1 MKSMLLAIGLIFIL
15 ITCTALFYACR
26 KTGPADALVTVVD
39 SLSSPVAGALV
50 ILKQDSVI
58 SPNTGAQADVYQSQT
73 TDYNGTASFSFKLEA
88 VLFVEISKGNLLTKD
103 YIRLEQS
110 KQVTKTFVLK

>member
-1 MKSMLLAIGLIFIL
+1 MKSIIKTCCIIFIL
-15 ITCTALFYACR
+15 TTFSVTFYSCR

-39 SLSSPVAGALV
+39 SLNKPVQGALV
-50 ILKQDSVI
+50 VLKQDSVI

-73 TDYNGTASFSFKLEA
+73 TDYSGQATFSFELEA
-88 VLFVEISKGNLLTKD
+88 VLFVEISKGSLLTKD

-110 KQVTKTFVLK
+110 KQVEKSFILK